1 MRLPVLRH
9 HTHRYSNYAQELRV
23 SQVLLL
29 AIALFLITGL
39 SPVLAVETAWD
50 AAVEAVLQD
59 DHSGAISRLQEFLR
73 QASPNDERRV
83 RAVRWLSMM
92 HQNNGDRE
100 QAKQSLATNRNDTSL
115 SATDRGVLTI
125 DLANLYSE
133 SGNLSR
139 ARELYGEAI
148 ALDPTLL
155 AAYLNRANV
164 QVREERREQAIRD
177 YERYLSLN
185 PQTPQASAVQEM
197 IRVLRQAITA
207 EQAAQEMRQQAEQI
221 AEEERRER
229 EAEEAQ
235 RRRADEEAEQIAA
248 EAQAQEEEAQRR
260 AEVEAEQIAAEAQAQ
275 EEAEQREA
283 QRTAAEAQ
291 AQEEAAQREEQRTAA
306 EAQAQEEAEQRR
318 AEVEAEQIAS
328 EAQAQEEA
336 AQREEQR
343 TASEAQAQEE
353 AAQRQEQRTASEAQA
368 QEEAAQR
375 QEQRTAAE
383 AREREEAAQ
392 REAEQAA
399 SEERTRAAA
408 LARVEAERAREE
420 MLQSVMESLG
430 GARRESRAFGL
441 DAEDI
446 RIDEDQIDVR

>member
-248 EAQAQEEEAQRR
+248 QAQAQEEEA
-260 AEVEAEQIAAEAQAQ
+260 
-275 EEAEQREA
+275 
-283 QRTAAEAQ
+283 
-291 AQEEAAQREEQRTAA
+291 
-306 EAQAQEEAEQRR
+306 QRR

-353 AAQRQEQRTASEAQA
+353 AAQRQEQRTASEAQAQEEAAQRQEQRTAAEAQA